1 MFIHTPLA
9 ILLLSITAFGVATPY
24 STVVDEASNS
34 IHAAVTS
41 SSDTNALRPR
51 QNTQNLW
58 AGYRAKFLW
67 SAAIVSNASA
77 LAPVLDMRRFYT
89 NVKAKAESDMVGYSA
104 QNPGKQPRGTW
115 EYYEENR
122 M

>member
-1 MFIHTPLA
+1 MLITTPLA
-9 ILLLSITAFGVATPY
+9 ILLLSITASGVATPY
-24 STVVDEASNS
+24 STVVDEVSHS
-34 IHAAVTS
+34 IHAAVIS

-51 QNTQNLW
+51 QITQNLW

-67 SAAIVSNASA
+67 SAAIVSNASQV
-77 LAPVLDMRRFYT
+77 APTLDMRRFYT
-89 NVKAKAESDMVGYSA
+89 NVKAKAEHDMVGYSLL
-104 QNPGKQPRGTW
+104 NPGKQPRGTW

>member
-1 MFIHTPLA
+1 MLINTPLA
-9 ILLLSITAFGVATPY
+9 ILLLSITASSFATPY

-41 SSDTNALRPR
+41 SSDGNALRPR
-51 QNTQNLW
+51 QSIQNLW

-77 LAPVLDMRRFYT
+77 LAPVLDMRQFYT
-89 NVKAKAESDMVGYSA
+89 NVRAQAESDTSGYSF
-104 QNPGKQPRGTW
+104 QNPGKQPQGTW
-115 EYYEENR
+115 EYYEVNC